1 MSDLDSVIEDSIS
14 DSELPA
20 ETPEDTSSDD
30 ASSETSEVAS
40 PATDTAETP
49 EETPEPGEGETP
61 EPGTT
66 TPAPQDEFAKRFG
79 IPELGASG
87 RENRIPY
94 SRVKK
99 IAEKAVSEV
108 AEAAL
113 GRKLAPGEKAIEV
126 VKQHVAAIPTL
137 TSKVTEYE
145 ARLEKV
151 GQFEDVLANQPRKF
165 LELLETIPAY
175 KGFFDTVRDALSKQ
189 DKPATDPGT
198 ETVVTDDMPQ
208 PNQELSDGTFVYDMD
223 GLKGLLAWQAK
234 QVEDRVTKQV
244 ETRYSGMETAWRE
257 DQHIKS
263 VVPVI
268 RAQIA
273 EAQTWPMFTE
283 NEAEI
288 TQVLESDKKI
298 SLEGA
303 YRKVVFPKLA
313 LDRDKMRQ
321 SILAE
326 VKAAPQSTAV
336 GSTTKSSVRPTTSG
350 PRSLE
355 EIISESIQSMK

>member
-20 ETPEDTSSDD
+20 ETDDTSTDD
-30 ASSETSEVAS
+30 SADTPETSEVAS
-40 PATDTAETP
+40 PATRTEEAEDS
-49 EETPEPGEGETP
+49 EGETP
-61 EPGTT
+61 ESGT
-66 TPAPQDEFAKRFG
+66 PPAAPQDEFAKQFG

-99 IAEKAVSEV
+99 ITEKAVSEV

-113 GRKLAPGEKAIEV
+113 GRKLAQGEKAIDV
-126 VKQHVAAIPTL
+126 VKQHVAAIPEL

-145 ARLEKV
+145 SRLEKV
-151 GQFEDVLANQPRKF
+151 GQFEDLLANQPSKF
-165 LELLETIPAY
+165 LELLETVPAY
-175 KGFFDTVRDALSKQ
+175 KNFFATVREALNKQ
-189 DKPATDPGT
+189 TPEAEETPPA
-198 ETVVTDDMPQ
+198 DDMPQ
-208 PNQELSDGTFVYDMD
+208 PNQELSDGSFVYDMD
-223 GLKGLLAWQAK
+223 GLKSLLAWQAK

-244 ETRYSGMETAWRE
+244 ETRYKPIESAWQE
-257 DQHIKS
+257 DQHLKS
-263 VVPVI
+263 VLPII
-268 RAQIA
+268 RNQIA
-273 EAQTWPMFTE
+273 EAQTWPLFSE
-283 NEAEI
+283 NEVEI
-288 TQVLESDKKI
+288 TKVLTDNPKV

-303 YRKVVFPKLA
+303 YRMVVLPKLA
-313 LDRDKMRQ
+313 SDRDKMRQ

-336 GSTTKSSVRPTTSG
+336 SSANKSSVRPTTSG

-355 EIISESIQSMK
+355 DIISESIQSLK